1 LIPGTDTRRF
11 PHCEV
16 AVAVPFPAPGT
27 TILVVDDERITR
39 RVAYRILSE
48 EGYRVFEAAS
58 AEEAMSVL
66 DMAHRYI
73 HLVILDVVMP
83 VVDGVEL
90 GRRILERWPSLRLLY
105 MSAHPAEVLT
115 EHGLDDLRVRF
126 LAKPFTHDELLGK
139 VQETLDRRG
148 ARRSSGAERV
158 ADLAQ

>member
-1 LIPGTDTRRF
+1 LG
-11 PHCEV
+11 
-16 AVAVPFPAPGT
+16 VPFPAPGT

-48 EGYRVFEAAS
+48 QGYRVFEAAS
-58 AEEAMSVL
+58 ADEAMSVL
-66 DMAHRYI
+66 DMAHRYV

-90 GRRILERWPSLRLLY
+90 GRRILARWPSLRLLY

-115 EHGLDDLRVRF
+115 QRGLDDLRIRF

-139 VQETLDRRG
+139 VQEALERRRE
-148 ARRSSGAERV
+148 RRSSGAQEL
-158 ADLAQ
+158 ADQA

>member
-1 LIPGTDTRRF
+1 MS
-11 PHCEV
+11 
-16 AVAVPFPAPGT
+16 VPFPVPGT

-39 RVAYRILSE
+39 RVAYRILTE

-58 AEEAMSVL
+58 AEEALSVL
-66 DMAHRYI
+66 DLAHRYI

-90 GRRILERWPSLRLLY
+90 GRRILARWPSLRFIY
-105 MSAHPAEVLT
+105 MSAHPAQVLS

-139 VQETLDRRG
+139 VQESLERRR
-148 ARRSSGAERV
+148 ARRSSGADSV
-158 ADLAQ
+158 VDLA

>member
-1 LIPGTDTRRF
+1 M
-11 PHCEV
+11 
-16 AVAVPFPAPGT
+16 AVPFPAPGT

-115 EHGLDDLRVRF
+115 EHGLHDLRVRF

-148 ARRSSGAERV
+148 ASRSSGAESV
-158 ADLAQ
+158 ADPAQ

>member
-1 LIPGTDTRRF
+1 VSF
-11 PHCEV
+11 
-16 AVAVPFPAPGT
+16 PFPSPGT

-58 AEEAMSVL
+58 ADEALSVL

-90 GRRILERWPSLRLLY
+90 GQEILEKWPSLRLLY
-105 MSAHPAEVLT
+105 MSAHPAEVLAQ
-115 EHGLDDLRVRF
+115 HGLKDLGVYF
-126 LAKPFTHDELLGK
+126 LAKPFTHGEMLRK
-139 VQETLDRRG
+139 VAEALDRRRISRTSAPEEVVDPG
-148 ARRSSGAERV
+148 
-158 ADLAQ
+158 

>member
-1 LIPGTDTRRF
+1 VTY
-11 PHCEV
+11 
-16 AVAVPFPAPGT
+16 PFPAPGT

-66 DMAHRYI
+66 DMAHRYV

-90 GRRILERWPSLRLLY
+90 GREILARWPSLRLLY
-105 MSAHPAEVLT
+105 MSAHPAEVLM
-115 EHGLDDLRVRF
+115 EHGLTDLHVRF
-126 LAKPFTHDELLGK
+126 LAKPFTHDELLAR
-139 VQETLDRRG
+139 VQQALDRRRSGRQADDPEG
-148 ARRSSGAERV
+148 AVDHG
-158 ADLAQ
+158 